1 MRVKILQT
9 ALWAFLGVL
18 PAAGQ
23 TGSPAEPVR
32 YVGGEITDPD
42 LHDGGLRYIVGVEN
56 IQVLRANRTDP
67 GQAEDYGWTYNHAP
81 NLTYWRGKF
90 YLQYL
95 SNPADEHV
103 SPGQTLL
110 VVSPDGREWGKPVV
124 VFPPYEAPEGV
135 DIPEGYNGY
144 MMHQRMGFYTAPS
157 GRLLTLA
164 FYGHTDSPF
173 KEGGIGRVVREI
185 YPDGSF
191 GPIYFIRYSSHT
203 GWRESNTSY
212 PFYTSSPDK
221 GFVAACEA
229 LLADRL
235 RTLQWYDEDRGIDGF
250 HHMPNMPEHRE
261 AVSYFH
267 RADGKVVGL
276 WKKSYATL
284 SDDDGLTWS
293 ADVKLPTLK
302 MAGGKVWGQ
311 GTADGRYAI
320 VYNPIATQEYRY
332 PLAMV
337 TSSDGIL
344 FDGLGV
350 VHGEVPP
357 RRFFGRWKDF
367 GPCYVRGIVEGE
379 QTPGD
384 GNMWV
389 AYSVNKEDIWVS
401 RIPLPAVTAVE
412 GDVADN
418 FNDIEPG
425 APVPG
430 WNLYSPK
437 WAPVAV
443 EAFPSAEDRSL
454 GLRDEDPCDY
464 AKAVRVFEETV
475 RGGFSMDIY
484 PHGYGR
490 FDVELTDRH
499 GSRAVR
505 LVFDGQ
511 GRIGIDTG

>member
-1 MRVKILQT
+1 
-9 ALWAFLGVL
+9 
-18 PAAGQ
+18 
-23 TGSPAEPVR
+23 
-32 YVGGEITDPD
+32 
-42 LHDGGLRYIVGVEN
+42 
-56 IQVLRANRTDP
+56 
-67 GQAEDYGWTYNHAP
+67 
-81 NLTYWRGKF
+81 
-90 YLQYL
+90 
-95 SNPADEHV
+95 
-103 SPGQTLL
+103 
-110 VVSPDGREWGKPVV
+110 
-124 VFPPYEAPEGV
+124 PYEAPEGV
-135 DIPEGYNGY
+135 GIPEGYNGY
-144 MMHQRMGFYTAPS
+144 MMHQRMGFYTAPD

-173 KEGGIGRVVREI
+173 GKGGIGRVVREI

-203 GWRESNTSY
+203 HWNESNTSY
-212 PFYTSSPDK
+212 PLYTSSPDE

-250 HHMPNMPEHRE
+250 HNMPNMSEHRE

-267 RADGKVVGL
+267 RGEGEVVGL

-284 SDDDGLTWS
+284 SSDNGLTWS

-311 GTADGRYAI
+311 RTQDGRYAI

-337 TSSDGIL
+337 TSDDGIL
-344 FDGLGV
+344 FDGMGV

-379 QTPGD
+379 HTPGD

-401 RIPLPAVTAVE
+401 RIPLPATTVVKGE
-412 GDVADN
+412 VADN
-418 FNDIEPG
+418 FDKVEPG

-430 WNLYSPK
+430 WNIYSPK

-443 EAFPSAEDRSL
+443 ENFPTSDNRSL
-454 GLRDEDPCDY
+454 ALRDEDPHDY
-464 AKAVRVFEETV
+464 AKAVRVFEQSA
-475 RGGFSMDIY
+475 RGGISLDLY

-490 FDVELTDRH
+490 FDIELTDRH
-499 GSRAVR
+499 GTRAVR
-505 LVFDGQ
+505 IIFNEEGQ
-511 GRIGIDTG
+511 VGIDTGSQFMPVGSYSPGRWVYLVVGYNCTGPGTFTISLDGNSEFIEARFAQAAKSLERLVLRTGEYRSEPDRTTPNQEPAEPLPGADVKAPLSAWNIDNVFIKTD